1 VYVVSF
7 REAANELRARRVMP
21 GGQPLMPLDAQSTL
35 FAMNTGVGAQLSLLP
50 GQGANMWA
58 TIDRGAGDSI
68 LRVKYPVNTLM
79 NATATGISVFHNLG
93 GSRPFGHA
101 EEIAASTG
109 VLFSAPGTDMPAR
122 IERFAGDRAGMLST
136 VGTMTS
142 APAAAAGRDVFA
154 LAWIEKAGAGGR
166 DQVRLLLLTSGG
178 AVIQQPRYAP
188 AADGSLV
195 VSTRTTPAGANDL
208 GVASPRVAVAS
219 DGSVLVVWRDWEA
232 STGAATGAELRGR
245 LFVRAIP

>member
-1 VYVVSF
+1 
-7 REAANELRARRVMP
+7 M
-21 GGQPLMPLDAQSTL
+21 
-35 FAMNTGVGAQLSLLP
+35 
-50 GQGANMWA
+50 
-58 TIDRGAGDSI
+58 
-68 LRVKYPVNTLM
+68 
-79 NATATGISVFHNLG
+79 
-93 GSRPFGHA
+93 
-101 EEIAASTG
+101 
-109 VLFSAPGTDMPAR
+109 
-122 IERFAGDRAGMLST
+122 
-136 VGTMTS
+136 
-142 APAAAAGRDVFA
+142 
-154 LAWIEKAGAGGR
+154 
-166 DQVRLLLLTSGG
+166 RLLLLTSGG